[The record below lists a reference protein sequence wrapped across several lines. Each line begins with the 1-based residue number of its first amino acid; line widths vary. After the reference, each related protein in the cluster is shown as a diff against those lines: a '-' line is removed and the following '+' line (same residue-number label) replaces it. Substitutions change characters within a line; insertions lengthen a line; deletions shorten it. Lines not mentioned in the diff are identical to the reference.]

1 MYGAGL
7 LRQAVAGQNDWRFLY
22 LSSRKERKRRKVC
35 SAVLRG
41 RYHRPCSSGRCRGKA
56 YHEKFRRCDREGK
69 KSWRTKHAYFP
80 WRPSGTPL
88 PQNREGGHLL
98 CRCPPFGTP
107 DQTLTGGLPLRR
119 RSLYTTELRGYM
131 GIRLMVQADRYRII
145 LSGSGLSVNGGN
157 SRSGP
162 GGCRSTIHVG
172 QLK

>member
-1 MYGAGL
+1 M
-7 LRQAVAGQNDWRFLY
+7 RQAVAGQNDWRFLY

-107 DQTLTGGLPLRR
+107 DQTLTGGLPLRSMLTR
-119 RSLYTTELRGYM
+119 ILCRILRKIRNPAIPWNPRDCRILLLKSSFW
-131 GIRLMVQADRYRII
+131 GIQTVKYF
-145 LSGSGLSVNGGN
+145 
-157 SRSGP
+157 
-162 GGCRSTIHVG
+162 
-172 QLK
+172 

>member
-1 MYGAGL
+1 MSK
-7 LRQAVAGQNDWRFLY
+7 QAVAGQNDWRFLY
-22 LSSRKERKRRKVC
+22 LSSLSLAEGAEAEKGVFRGPAGEIPHTTGRVPPAGAGGRRTMRN
-35 SAVLRG
+35 SAVVI
-41 RYHRPCSSGRCRGKA
+41 
-56 YHEKFRRCDREGK
+56 EKG
-69 KSWRTKHAYFP
+69 KSWRTKHAYSP

-131 GIRLMVQADRYRII
+131 GIRPMVQADGYRII

-157 SRSGP
+157 DRSGP